1 MADNP
6 LLQALLGVNVTPQ
19 ETLFGQGAQTM
30 GTLMPNVYSPY
41 VSPGR
46 NLASIAGAGL
56 LAGLM
61 GYAAKREAEAEN
73 RALAPQ
79 LSSILSA
86 QTPEEL
92 STLAGAEGFSSRLMP
107 LAQQMMLSQY
117 TSRQDAAAK
126 RAAQLAELEGKATFE
141 LGPLGT
147 ALSERDLQQQLK
159 LIDARNAAL
168 KSLGG
173 ASEKPKPSAWD
184 KIPASAKTQ
193 FAMAEGTFK
202 ELRSLAD
209 QFENLNLTAA
219 EYQVA
224 RRVPGSASD
233 LAYSKALTL
242 VPTAARLMGE
252 VGNLNE
258 FEQQRQIQSTLG
270 SALSGSESIAKRL
283 RQLANTAEEMTNNR
297 RAYYEKQAALSSGP
311 LLFENV
317 VQENPETMEALA
329 QQMGVDGQQQDPED
343 AAKLL
348 EEQLLQQKLAAL
360 KARAARKA
368 AGGQ

>member
-6 LLQALLGVNVTPQ
+6 LLAALLGVNTSPQ
-19 ETLFGQGAQTM
+19 ETVFGQGSNLVSQ
-30 GTLMPNVYSPY
+30 LVPSLYNPY
-41 VSPGR
+41 ASQGR
-46 NLASIAGAGL
+46 NMASIAGAGL

-73 RALAPQ
+73 RALMPQ
-79 LSSILSA
+79 VANLLKAGTADDIA
-86 QTPEEL
+86 A
-92 STLAGAEGFSSRLMP
+92 LAGAEGFSPKLAP
-107 LAQQMMLSQY
+107 LAKQLMVGQY
-117 TSRQDAAAK
+117 TAQQETAAK

-147 ALSERDLQQQLK
+147 ALSERELQQQLK

-168 KSLGG
+168 KGLGG
-173 ASEKPKPSAWD
+173 AAEKPKPSAWD

-202 ELRSLAD
+202 ELRVLAD
-209 QFENLNLTAA
+209 QFEKLNLTAP
-219 EYQVA
+219 EYQIA
-224 RRVPGSASD
+224 RRIPGSQSD

-283 RQLANTAEEMTNNR
+283 RQLADTAEQMTNNR
-297 RAYYEKQAALSSGP
+297 RGYYEKQASFSSSP
-311 LLFENV
+311 LVFEAPDDILTSTAITPAND
-317 VQENPETMEALA
+317 EEAKRAILA
-329 QQMGVDGQQQDPED
+329 E
-343 AAKLL
+343 
-348 EEQLLQQKLAAL
+348 LLQQEQQLDAQLSAK
-360 KARAARKA
+360 
-368 AGGQ
+368 GQ